1 MGVYI
6 DMEMP
11 KKTYAHCML
20 IKDID
25 GSVQLHVCTKNSEE
39 ISEWEFYDLVHV
51 PEPHGRLIDA
61 DALHKL
67 FEDQW
72 HYLQVLDWNENPTA
86 EAKQSGISWCINT
99 MHDDAPI
106 IIPASEDEIDEAQRD
121 YQVAAD
127 YQQYCEMYEQ
137 TYDPETGTM

>member
-51 PEPHGRLIDA
+51 PEPHGRLGDL
-61 DALHKL
+61 DALHNAIAANIIGSRCG
-67 FEDQW
+67 EETS
-72 HYLQVLDWNENPTA
+72 VEIAINET
-86 EAKQSGISWCINT
+86 IF
-99 MHDDAPI
+99 DDLMVIDAQQT
-106 IIPASEDEIDEAQRD
+106 IIPSSEEASA
-121 YQVAAD
+121 
-127 YQQYCEMYEQ
+127 
-137 TYDPETGTM
+137 

>member
-11 KKTYAHCML
+11 KKTYAYCML

-61 DALHKL
+61 DAVIL
-67 FEDQW
+67 EDGPYEYDDWCQW
-72 HYLQVLDWNENPTA
+72 ALRQYQGAPTV
-86 EAKQSGISWCINT
+86 
-99 MHDDAPI
+99 
-106 IIPASEDEIDEAQRD
+106 IPAS
-121 YQVAAD
+121 
-127 YQQYCEMYEQ
+127 
-137 TYDPETGTM
+137 GTEE